1 MPPPA
6 ALTRRGFLLSSTA
19 LLASAA
25 STRTAAQGQAG
36 LAVPHRQS
44 PVPVDDREVLD
55 LTRAL
60 ARIPSFTTEERQVAE
75 FLHGLFLREG
85 LQAEFMDV
93 DPGRVQVVGRLTGAG
108 GGRTLM
114 LNGHMDID
122 PLPSGMTRDPWQ
134 PVIEGDRFYGAG
146 IGNMKGGLAA
156 MVAGT
161 LAARRAGV
169 ARRGD
174 VVLACVVGELQGGI
188 GTVRLLQAGVGA
200 DAAIVGEPHGARN
213 VMTKHA
219 GVMQFAVHVLGKTA
233 HISRKDEGE
242 HAILRAGEAVTAL
255 EGLTLDGPPDPDLP
269 GLPRLN
275 VGSIIGGRGRD
286 VELRGPNWVPDFA
299 TLYVDVRFTAGMTPE
314 SILAQVRRALDRR
327 PGLRYEIEFPMEPK
341 RRIFREVM
349 RPFSM
354 PAEAPFVREVA
365 AAVQGVAGIAPHV
378 GTVLPNGYSGND
390 TSHLAAAGIPSVLY
404 GPSGDMDGADRW
416 TSVSQI
422 LTCARVYA
430 DVIRRV
436 CA

>member
-1 MPPPA
+1 MAPHMP
-6 ALTRRGFLLSSTA
+6 LSRRRF

-25 STRTAAQGQAG
+25 GLAAAPRRSAAQGAAG
-36 LAVPHRQS
+36 LPVPPAKP

-55 LTRAL
+55 LVAAL

-75 FLHGLFLREG
+75 FLHALFVREG
-85 LQAEFMDV
+85 LQAEFMEV
-93 DPGRVQVVGRLTGAG
+93 DPGRVQVVGRLKGRG

-122 PLPSGMTRDPWQ
+122 PLPSGMTRDPWR
-134 PVIEGDRFYGAG
+134 PAIEGDRFYGAG

-169 ARRGD
+169 SRRGD

-188 GTVRLLQAGVGA
+188 GTVRLLKAGVTA
-200 DAAIVGEPHGARN
+200 DAAIVGEPHGART
-213 VMTKHA
+213 VLTKHA

-242 HAILRAGEAVTAL
+242 HAILRAGEAVAAL
-255 EGLTLDGPPDPDLP
+255 EAMTLSGPSDPDLP

-314 SILAQVRRALDRR
+314 SILGQVRRVLDGR
-327 PGLRYEIEFPMEPK
+327 PGLRYEIEFPMAPK
-341 RRIFREVM
+341 RRILREVM
-349 RPFSM
+349 LPFSI
-354 PAEAPFVREVA
+354 APDAPLVREVA
-365 AAVQGVAGIAPHV
+365 ASVQDVAGIVPHV
-378 GTVLPNGYSGND
+378 GAVLPNGYSGND
-390 TSHLAAAGIPSVLY
+390 TSHLAAAGIPCVLY

-422 LTCARVYA
+422 LTCTRVYA
-430 DVIRRV
+430 DVIRRI

>member
-1 MPPPA
+1 MS
-6 ALTRRGFLLSSTA
+6 R
-19 LLASAA
+19 
-25 STRTAAQGQAG
+25 AQGATG
-36 LAVPHRQS
+36 LPVPPVRT

-60 ARIPSFTTEERQVAE
+60 ARIPSFTTEEQKVAE
-75 FLHGLFLREG
+75 FLHALFVREG
-85 LQAEFMDV
+85 LQAEFMEV
-93 DPGRVQVVGRLTGAG
+93 DPGRVQVIARLAGSG

-122 PLPSGMTRDPWQ
+122 PLPAGLTRDPWQ

-156 MVAGT
+156 MIAAT
-161 LAARRAGV
+161 LAARRAGI

-188 GTVRLLQAGVGA
+188 GTVRLLESGIRT

-213 VMTKHA
+213 VLTKHA
-219 GVMQFAVHVLGKTA
+219 GVMQFAVHVLGRTA
-233 HISRKDEGE
+233 HISRKEEGE
-242 HAILRAGEAVTAL
+242 HAILRAGEAVAAL
-255 EGLTLDGPPDPDLP
+255 EAMALTGPPDRDLP

-286 VELRGPNWVPDFA
+286 TELRGPNWVPDFA
-299 TLYVDVRFTAGMTPE
+299 TLYVDVRFTQGMTPD
-314 SILAQVRRALDRR
+314 SILAQVRRVLDAR

-341 RRIFREVM
+341 RRILRAVM
-349 RPFSM
+349 MPFSI
-354 PAEAPFVREVA
+354 AADTPFVREVA
-365 AAVQGVAGIAPHV
+365 ASVQDVSGAAPHV
-378 GTVLPNGYSGND
+378 GAALPNGYSGND
-390 TSHLAAAGIPSVLY
+390 TSHLSAAGIPSVLY

-422 LTCARVYA
+422 LTCTRVYA